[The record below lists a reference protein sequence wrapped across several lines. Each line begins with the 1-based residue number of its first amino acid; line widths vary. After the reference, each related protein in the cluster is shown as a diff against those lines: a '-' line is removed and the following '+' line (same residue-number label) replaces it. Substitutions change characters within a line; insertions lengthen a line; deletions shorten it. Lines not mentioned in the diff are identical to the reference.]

1 MLHYL
6 CNTTCCGYL
15 HCTLYTEYYFFFF
28 LHNCVHLFVCLTY
41 SSLCCNRSKSIDSIN
56 ALYTFRYLVISSTLF
71 SCKFI
76 ILFMLSLSRSLCS
89 LVFVQWKRRWSI
101 VWSSLSQMHVA
112 SSLKLNRWR
121 YALVLTCPDS
131 TAVVHIKCNVIWDIG
146 VIWCQIL
153 FKVDP
158 IWHWI

>member
-15 HCTLYTEYYFFFF
+15 HCTLYTDYLFLFFF

-56 ALYTFRYLVISSTLF
+56 ALYTFQYLVISSSLF

-76 ILFMLSLSRSLCS
+76 ILFMRSLGGLS
-89 LVFVQWKRRWSI
+89 ARWSYI
-101 VWSSLSQMHVA
+101 YIHTYTLSYIHT
-112 SSLKLNRWR
+112 
-121 YALVLTCPDS
+121 YIYTYIH
-131 TAVVHIKCNVIWDIG
+131 THFHTYTYTHIHIYIHTYIHTYIHMYIHTYKRTYTNN
-146 VIWCQIL
+146 
-153 FKVDP
+153 K
-158 IWHWI
+158 